1 MATQI
6 FRPNIPKENNM
17 PDANND
23 DDNPYLTIAIDTDS
37 LRQKEETKRK
47 LVEIDQLDKELNDLK
62 RNNETERVTLQE
74 LETVLIKRRR
84 RVEKCRRLAEAQS
97 SYKALLEKM
106 IRDAMHQ

>member
-1 MATQI
+1 MATQKV
-6 FRPNIPKENNM
+6 RPNISKENNI
-17 PDANND
+17 PDANYN
-23 DDNPYLTIAIDTDS
+23 DDNPYLTIAMARDS

-47 LVEIDQLDKELNDLK
+47 LVEIDQLDDELNDLK
-62 RNNETERVTLQE
+62 RKNETERLTLQE
-74 LETVLIKRRR
+74 LETVLIRRRR

>member
-1 MATQI
+1 MATQR
-6 FRPNIPKENNM
+6 FRPNISKKNNK

-23 DDNPYLTIAIDTDS
+23 DDNPYLNIAMARDS
-37 LRQKEETKRK
+37 LRQKEENKRK
-47 LVEIDQLDKELNDLK
+47 LVEIDQLDDELNDLK
-62 RNNETERVTLQE
+62 RKNETERLTLQE